1 MNLSNKKTAKRI
13 SVWTLVFT
21 LALTLVMMSLTLPTQ
36 GKNVMDRTG
45 DAISD
50 VGNGIE
56 EAMSDVGDAVSD
68 VGNGIGE
75 AVSDIGDVTDAQVKD
90 SDGIIENESDTDATA
105 EEGGMPAWLVF

>member
-75 AVSDIGDVTDAQVKD
+75 ASLYKCCY
-90 SDGIIENESDTDATA
+90 GIVAGRSFASSC
-105 EEGGMPAWLVF
+105 